1 VRCCCL
7 AYHDEHDYPEHV
19 CAAAAA
25 AWLTM
30 MSMIILS
37 ILCAAVA

>member
-1 VRCCCL
+1 MMSMIILSMLC
-7 AYHDEHDYPEHV
+7 
-19 CAAAAA
+19 AAA

-37 ILCAAVA
+37 MCALLLLLPGLP